1 MADKSIKVRIQNKS
15 DTSANWDKAT
25 SFIPKE
31 GELIFYTDLNKVKV
45 GDGKTNVVALNFLH
59 SATAD
64 SATKATQDANGNTI
78 STTYAKFTD
87 TLYTLPAATSSALG
101 GVKIG
106 YNQSDK
112 NYPVQLDSS
121 GKAYV
126 NVPWANTT
134 YSVATTSS
142 PGLMSAVDK
151 SKVDGLGTQA
161 TYSYSSGTLTITTK

>member
-45 GDGKTNVVALNFLH
+45 GDGKTNVVDLHFLH

-64 SATKATQDANGNTI
+64 SATKATQDANGDKI
-78 STTYAKFTD
+78 ITTYAKISTFKSKGSATNPVYFNKNGEPVAL
-87 TLYTLPAATSSALG
+87 LYTLNT
-101 GVKIG
+101 
-106 YNQSDK
+106 D
-112 NYPVQLDSS
+112 
-121 GKAYV
+121 
-126 NVPWANTT
+126 VPRDAKFTDTT

-151 SKVDGLGTQA
+151 TKVDGLGTQA